1 MLLMLFAEL
10 FSLVLFAALALA
22 EPLFA
27 SRIAFALLSAAVL
40 SGECVL
46 SELVRFKLGVFPV
59 LLRSC
64 ALWALLVCCG
74 SCNRSSA

>member
-1 MLLMLFAEL
+1 MLLILFAEL
-10 FSLVLFAALALA
+10 FPLVSFAALALA

-46 SELVRFKLGVFPV
+46 SELVRFTLGVFPV

-64 ALWALLVCCG
+64 VLWALLVCCG
-74 SCNRSSA
+74 ACNRSSA